1 VYSQSVL
8 DVPGRRPQHCG
19 RNVGNEDF
27 DEKIA
32 WLELRKLII
41 MNTSQ
46 LMEPLK
52 YYLYRTM
59 LDRTLWKVQKSHY
72 STLVM
77 IFMPHE
83 AQGKQRKLA
92 TSIPRSVSHS
102 GPSTGT
108 TLRPANQPDP
118 KPNAAFSLS
127 PHNVLVFVSK
137 VV

>member
-1 VYSQSVL
+1 
-8 DVPGRRPQHCG
+8 
-19 RNVGNEDF
+19 
-27 DEKIA
+27 
-32 WLELRKLII
+32 

-92 TSIPRSVSHS
+92 LH
-102 GPSTGT
+102 T
-108 TLRPANQPDP
+108 TARITFWTFNGYNTEA
-118 KPNAAFSLS
+118 S
-127 PHNVLVFVSK
+127 
-137 VV
+137 